1 MKRIALIVAALLFA
15 GCTSAPQPSDSYS
28 IARATVRLLD
38 IPGVGNGSGVVIA
51 PGIVLTANHVA
62 VQIPNGLLIEPG
74 RIAATLRQHDEDVD
88 LATITA
94 EVACPCAKLA
104 EYPAGQDEPVIVIG
118 FPMNESVHVQILTRG
133 AAQGVVGSQLALT
146 APVAGGN
153 SGGGVFVWRDGE
165 WQLVGILVA
174 TRGQGADA
182 PVPIGVPVNYL
193 SVAVDLQTIRK
204 FLDRHAR

>member
-1 MKRIALIVAALLFA
+1 MKRIVLLFA
-15 GCTSAPQPSDSYS
+15 LSLLAACSFSPADSFQS
-28 IARATVRLLD
+28 ARATVRLLD

-51 PGIVLTANHVA
+51 PGKVLTANHVA
-62 VQIPNGLLIEPG
+62 VEVEHGLLLEPG
-74 RIAATLRQHDEDVD
+74 RVPVATEKADENVD
-88 LATITA
+88 LALLGA
-94 EVACPCAKLA
+94 PVACPCAKLA
-104 EYPAGQDEPVIVIG
+104 EYPAQEDEPVIVIG
-118 FPMNESVHVQILTRG
+118 FPMNERVQLQILTRG
-133 AAQGVVGSQLALT
+133 AAQGVIGSQLALT

-193 SVAVDLQTIRK
+193 SIAVDLETIRK
-204 FLDRHAR
+204 FLDSHAG